1 MLAGILTVSLA
12 ILGKFGC
19 EIPGHASYFRKVLLQ
34 GHRAGMISSLQS
46 LTHPTTV
53 TTVHA
58 HSRLLVSR
66 LRGCSTFLQQDPP
79 HTWAVRALRE
89 LTGDAPIDVLVLGDR
104 LLELDDE
111 VGARRVLQ
119 IAGGVNFDNSN
130 EIFECAHASGIK

>member
-1 MLAGILTVSLA
+1 M
-12 ILGKFGC
+12 
-19 EIPGHASYFRKVLLQ
+19 
-34 GHRAGMISSLQS
+34 
-46 LTHPTTV
+46 
-53 TTVHA
+53 
-58 HSRLLVSR
+58 SR
-66 LRGCSTFLQQDPP
+66 LRGCSPFLQQDPL
-79 HTWAVRALRE
+79 HTRAVRALRK